1 VVTAEVTTGDER
13 TRLFRQ
19 QADLMPGFD
28 EYTKLTTREIPVVVL
43 TPVSWRCRRGFSF
56 ILILPLQCPS

>member
-43 TPVSWRCRRGFSF
+43 TPVS
-56 ILILPLQCPS
+56 